1 MYQGCCIASL
11 DMLTLQIKTGK
22 KGKFMGYFPA
32 FIKLD
37 NKKILIV
44 GGGYIAYEKLD
55 HLLDFTKDIKVIA
68 PELST
73 QMQERIEKE
82 GLVFEQRKYEVGDI
96 EEFAVV
102 VVAVDDI
109 PLQSEIFIES
119 KKYNCLCNAV
129 DSVDYCDF
137 IFPSYIKK
145 DDLTIAVSTSGA
157 SPAMAKHL
165 RRFLE
170 RVIPDGIGEFL
181 KEMKQLRSTLPKG
194 KERMK
199 MLDEKAENYIKN
211 WSK

>member
-1 MYQGCCIASL
+1 MS
-11 DMLTLQIKTGK
+11 
-22 KGKFMGYFPA
+22 YFPA
-32 FIKLD
+32 FLKLD

-55 HLLDFTKDIKVIA
+55 HLLDFTQDIKVIA
-68 PELST
+68 PELSE
-73 QMQERIEKE
+73 QMQTRIDSEN
-82 GLVFEQRKYEVGDI
+82 LVFEKRKYEVGDI
-96 EEFAVV
+96 ADYAVV
-102 VVAVDDI
+102 IVAVDDI
-109 PLQSEIFIES
+109 PLQAEIFAES

-170 RVIPDGIGEFL
+170 RVIPDGIGDFL
-181 KEMKQLRSTLPKG
+181 REMKALRSTMPKG

-199 MLDEKAENYIKN
+199 FLDEKAEAYVKG
-211 WSK
+211 WDKP

>member
-1 MYQGCCIASL
+1 LS
-11 DMLTLQIKTGK
+11 
-22 KGKFMGYFPA
+22 YFPA

-37 NKKILIV
+37 NKKILII

-55 HLLDFTKDIKVIA
+55 HLLDFTHDIKVIA
-68 PELST
+68 LDLSE
-73 QMQERIEKE
+73 QMQTRIEKE
-82 GLVFEQRKYEVGDI
+82 NLVYEKRAYNVGDI
-96 EEFAVV
+96 ADFAVV

-109 PLQSEIFIES
+109 PLQAAIFKES
-119 KKYNCLCNAV
+119 KLYNCLCNAV

-170 RVIPDGIGEFL
+170 RVIPDGIGDFL

-199 MLDEKAENYIKN
+199 MLDEKAENYIKE